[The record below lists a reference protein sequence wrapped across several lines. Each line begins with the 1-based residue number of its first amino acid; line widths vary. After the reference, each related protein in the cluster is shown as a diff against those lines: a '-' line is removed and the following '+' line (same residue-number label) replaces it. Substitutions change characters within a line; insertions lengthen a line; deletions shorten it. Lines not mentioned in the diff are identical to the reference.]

1 MKQKLYLLSLLLLTS
16 RMIFSQTAAQSPDS
30 IPGEYHLQGV
40 METASAILLKPDST
54 FELYFSYGAMDRQGH
69 GKWQFQNG
77 KIVLN
82 SRPKPE
88 RDFALVTSKTAS
100 DEFTT
105 VKIVDSNA
113 QILPFF
119 ETLIKT
125 AGGEKYG
132 KMSHEGIFQ
141 IPKTKTTGI
150 DLFFTLAP
158 ERYTS
163 FPVQSDDN
171 YFEFR
176 IEPWII
182 EIFVENLTLKPEG
195 NGLTGEHPLLKGD
208 AFSYERMR

>member
-1 MKQKLYLLSLLLLTS
+1 MKLKRYLLSLLLIPGHMT
-16 RMIFSQTAAQSPDS
+16 IAQTADS

-69 GKWQFQNG
+69 GKWQFQDG
-77 KIVLN
+77 KVVLN

-88 RDFALVTSKTAS
+88 RDFALVSSKTIQ

-105 VKIVDSNA
+105 VKIVDSN
-113 QILPFF
+113 QQVLPFF

-125 AGGEKYG
+125 TGGEKYG
-132 KMSHEGIFQ
+132 KMSQEGIFQ

-150 DLFFTLAP
+150 DLFFTLTP
-158 ERYTS
+158 ERFSS
-163 FPVQSDDN
+163 FPVESGDN

-182 EIFVENLTLKPEG
+182 EIFVENITLKTDE
-195 NGLTGEHPLLKGD
+195 NGLKGEHPLLKGD
-208 AFSYERMR
+208 AFSYEKMK

>member
-1 MKQKLYLLSLLLLTS
+1 M
-16 RMIFSQTAAQSPDS
+16 AQVPDS

-69 GKWQFQNG
+69 GKWQFEDG
-77 KIVLN
+77 KVVLN

-88 RDFALVTSKTAS
+88 TDFALVTSKATP

-105 VKIVDSNA
+105 VKIVDSNQ

-119 ETLIKT
+119 ETLIRSG
-125 AGGEKYG
+125 AGEKYG
-132 KMSHEGIFQ
+132 KMSQEGIFQ
-141 IPKTKTTGI
+141 IPKARTNGI

-158 ERYTS
+158 ERFSS
-163 FPVQSDDN
+163 FPVTSDDN

-182 EIFVENLTLKPEG
+182 VENIVLKPDAS
-195 NGLTGEHPLLKGD
+195 GLTGEHPLLKGN
-208 AFSYERMR
+208 AFSYEKMK

>member
-1 MKQKLYLLSLLLLTS
+1 MKQKLYLLSLLFLSS
-16 RMIFSQTAAQSPDS
+16 RISMAQSPDA
-30 IPGEYHLQGV
+30 IAGEYHLQGV

-69 GKWQFQNG
+69 GKWQYQNG
-77 KIVLN
+77 KILLN
-82 SRPKPE
+82 SRPRPE
-88 RDFALVTSKTAS
+88 RDFALVASKPAP

-105 VKIVDSNA
+105 VKIVDSNQ

-119 ETLIKT
+119 ETLIRT
-125 AGGEKYG
+125 TGGEKYG
-132 KMSHEGIFQ
+132 KMNQEGAFQ

-163 FPVQSDDN
+163 FPVDSDDN

-182 EIFVENLTLKPEG
+182 EIFVENIALKPAK

-208 AFSYERMR
+208 AFSYEKMK

>member
-1 MKQKLYLLSLLLLTS
+1 MKQTLHLLSALFLAGS
-16 RMIFSQTAAQSPDS
+16 AAAQAPNS
-30 IPGEYHLQGV
+30 IPGEYHLRGV
-40 METASAILLKPDST
+40 METASALLLKPDST
-54 FELYFSYGAMDRQGH
+54 FELYFSFGAMDRRGN
-69 GKWQFQNG
+69 GKWQFQEG
-77 KIVLN
+77 RIILN
-82 SRPKPE
+82 SRPRPE

-105 VKIVDSNA
+105 IKIVDSNA

-125 AGGEKYG
+125 TGGEKYG
-132 KMSHEGIFQ
+132 KMNQEGMFQ

-150 DLFFTLAP
+150 DLFFSLAP

-163 FPVQSDDN
+163 FPVESDDN

-182 EIFVENLTLKPEG
+182 EIFVENIVLKPEK
-195 NGLTGEHPLLKGD
+195 NGLIGEHPLLKGD
-208 AFSYERMR
+208 AFSYEKMK

>member
-1 MKQKLYLLSLLLLTS
+1 MKQTLYLLSFMLLTGFIS
-16 RMIFSQTAAQSPDS
+16 AAQAPNS

-40 METASAILLKPDST
+40 METASALLLKPDST
-54 FELYFSYGAMDRQGH
+54 FELYFSYGAMDRQGN
-69 GKWQFQNG
+69 GKWQFQDG
-77 KIVLN
+77 KIILN
-82 SRPKPE
+82 SRPRPE
-88 RDFALVTSKTAS
+88 RDFALVTSKIAS
-100 DEFTT
+100 DDFTT
-105 VKIVDSNA
+105 IKIVDSNA

-132 KMSHEGIFQ
+132 KMNQEGMFR

-163 FPVQSDDN
+163 FPVESDDN

-182 EIFVENLTLKPEG
+182 EIFVENIVLKPEKD
-195 NGLTGEHPLLKGD
+195 GLVGEHPLLKGD
-208 AFSYERMR
+208 AFSYEKMK

>member
-1 MKQKLYLLSLLLLTS
+1 M
-16 RMIFSQTAAQSPDS
+16 
-30 IPGEYHLQGV
+30 QGV

-54 FELYFSYGAMDRQGH
+54 FELYFSYGAMDRQGN
-69 GKWQFQNG
+69 GKWQFQDG
-77 KIVLN
+77 KIILN
-82 SRPKPE
+82 SRQRPE

-100 DEFTT
+100 DDFTT

-125 AGGEKYG
+125 DGGEKYG
-132 KMSHEGIFQ
+132 KMSQEGIFQ
-141 IPKTKTTGI
+141 IPKIKTTGI
-150 DLFFTLAP
+150 DLFFSLAP

-176 IEPWII
+176 IEAWII
-182 EIFVENLTLKPEG
+182 EIFVENIVLRPEKD
-195 NGLTGEHPLLKGD
+195 GLVGEHPLLKGD
-208 AFSYERMR
+208 AFSYEKMK

>member
-1 MKQKLYLLSLLLLTS
+1 MKQKLYLLSFMLFTGFIS
-16 RMIFSQTAAQSPDS
+16 AAQAPNS

-40 METASAILLKPDST
+40 METASALLLKQDST
-54 FELYFSYGAMDRQGH
+54 FELYFSYGAMDRQGN
-69 GKWQFQNG
+69 GKWQFQDG
-77 KIVLN
+77 KIILN
-82 SRPKPE
+82 SRSRPE
-88 RDFALVTSKTAS
+88 RDFALVTSKVAS
-100 DEFTT
+100 DDLTT
-105 VKIVDSNA
+105 IKIVDSNA

-132 KMSHEGIFQ
+132 KMNQEGMFQ

-163 FPVQSDDN
+163 FAVESDDN

-182 EIFVENLTLKPEG
+182 EIFVENVVLKPEKD
-195 NGLTGEHPLLKGD
+195 GLVGEHPLLKGD
-208 AFSYERMR
+208 AFSYEKMK

>member
-1 MKQKLYLLSLLLLTS
+1 
-16 RMIFSQTAAQSPDS
+16 
-30 IPGEYHLQGV
+30 
-40 METASAILLKPDST
+40 
-54 FELYFSYGAMDRQGH
+54 MDRQGH
-69 GKWQFQNG
+69 GTWQVQNG
-77 KIVLN
+77 SIVLN

-88 RDFALVTSKTAS
+88 RDFALVTSKTAP
-100 DEFTT
+100 DDFTT

-119 ETLIKT
+119 EAVIRT

-132 KMSHEGIFQ
+132 KMSQEGIFQ

-158 ERYTS
+158 ERYSS
-163 FPVQSDDN
+163 FPVQSEDN

-182 EIFVENLTLKPEG
+182 EIFVENIVLKPEKD
-195 NGLTGEHPLLKGD
+195 GLKGEHPLLKGD
-208 AFSYERMR
+208 AFSYEKMK

>member
-1 MKQKLYLLSLLLLTS
+1 MKQKLYLLTALLLTS
-16 RMIFSQTAAQSPDS
+16 CWAAGQSRNS

-54 FELYFSYGAMDRQGH
+54 FEIYFSYGAMDRQGH
-69 GKWQFQNG
+69 GKWQFRDG

-82 SRPKPE
+82 SRPRPE
-88 RDFALVTSKTAS
+88 RDFALVTSKTTS

-113 QILPFF
+113 QVLPFF
-119 ETLIKT
+119 ETLVKT

-132 KMSHEGIFQ
+132 KMSQEGIFQ
-141 IPKTKTTGI
+141 IPKTKITGI

-182 EIFVENLTLKPEG
+182 EIFVENITLKPEK
-195 NGLTGEHPLLKGD
+195 NGLSGEHPLLKGD
-208 AFSYERMR
+208 AFSYEKMK

>member
-1 MKQKLYLLSLLLLTS
+1 MKQTLYLLSVLLLTGS
-16 RMIFSQTAAQSPDS
+16 AAAAQVPKS

-54 FELYFSYGAMDRQGH
+54 FELYFSYGAMDRQGN
-69 GKWQFQNG
+69 GKWQFQDG
-77 KIVLN
+77 KIILN
-82 SRPKPE
+82 SRQRPE

-100 DEFTT
+100 DDFTT

-125 AGGEKYG
+125 DGGEKYG
-132 KMSHEGIFQ
+132 KMSQEGIFQ
-141 IPKTKTTGI
+141 IPKIKTTGI
-150 DLFFTLAP
+150 DLFFSLAP

-182 EIFVENLTLKPEG
+182 EIFVENIVLRPEKD
-195 NGLTGEHPLLKGD
+195 GLVGEHPLLKGD
-208 AFSYERMR
+208 AFSYEKMK

>member
-1 MKQKLYLLSLLLLTS
+1 M
-16 RMIFSQTAAQSPDS
+16 
-30 IPGEYHLQGV
+30 QGV

-69 GKWQFQNG
+69 GKWQFQDG
-77 KIVLN
+77 KVVLN
-82 SRPKPE
+82 SRPRPE
-88 RDFALVTSKTAS
+88 RDFALVTSKTTS

-119 ETLIKT
+119 EALVKT
-125 AGGEKYG
+125 TGGEKYG
-132 KMSHEGIFQ
+132 KMSQEGAFQ
-141 IPKTKTTGI
+141 IPKTKITGI

-182 EIFVENLTLKPEG
+182 EIFVENITLKPEK
-195 NGLTGEHPLLKGD
+195 NGLSGEHPLLKGD
-208 AFSYERMR
+208 AFSYEKMK

>member
-1 MKQKLYLLSLLLLTS
+1 MRKKRYPLFLLLIFG
-16 RMIFSQTAAQSPDS
+16 RMSTAQIPDS

-54 FELYFSYGAMDRQGH
+54 FEFYFSYGAMDRQGQ

-77 KIVLN
+77 KILLN
-82 SRPKPE
+82 SRPRPE
-88 RDFALVTSKTAS
+88 RDFALVASKAAS
-100 DEFTT
+100 DDFTT
-105 VKIVDSNA
+105 VKIVDSNQ

-119 ETLIKT
+119 ETLVRT
-125 AGGEKYG
+125 GSGEKYG
-132 KMSHEGIFQ
+132 KMNQEGTFQ
-141 IPKTKTTGI
+141 IPKTKATGI

-163 FPVQSDDN
+163 FPVNSEDN

-182 EIFVENLTLKPEG
+182 EIFVENIALKPDK
-195 NGLTGEHPLLKGD
+195 NGLTGAHPLLKGD
-208 AFSYERMR
+208 AFSYEKMK